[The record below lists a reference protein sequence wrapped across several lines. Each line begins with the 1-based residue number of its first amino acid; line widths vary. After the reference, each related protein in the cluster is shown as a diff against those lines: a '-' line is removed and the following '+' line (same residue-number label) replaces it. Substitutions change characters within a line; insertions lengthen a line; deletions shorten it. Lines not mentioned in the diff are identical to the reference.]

1 MRDERLIGCSCP
13 HFFLLIKLQQI
24 ATYLQA
30 NGVACT
36 LLARS
41 PCSTTAKAR
50 MTFFQPLTC
59 LIGQVLAT
67 GQRANQGYSKEVRES
82 ANEN

>member
-30 NGVACT
+30 NGAAVHT
-36 LLARS
+36 LS
-41 PCSTTAKAR
+41 EIS
-50 MTFFQPLTC
+50 
-59 LIGQVLAT
+59 
-67 GQRANQGYSKEVRES
+67 E
-82 ANEN
+82 